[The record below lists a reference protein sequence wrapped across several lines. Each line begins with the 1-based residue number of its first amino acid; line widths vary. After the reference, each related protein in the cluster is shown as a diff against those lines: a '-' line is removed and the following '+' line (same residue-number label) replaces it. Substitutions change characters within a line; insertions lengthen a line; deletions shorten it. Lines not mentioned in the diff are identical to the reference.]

1 MRSATF
7 WIFHKDS
14 KSRAMIEFGL
24 VDKKVKLMGI
34 FFTHG
39 NVADIA
45 TVRKCQARAREIFL
59 DSWQTPPFIG

>member
-1 MRSATF
+1 MA
-7 WIFHKDS
+7 
-14 KSRAMIEFGL
+14 EFGL

-39 NVADIA
+39 NVVDINLI
-45 TVRKCQARAREIFL
+45 RKCRDQARKMFL